1 MFANYHLPRK
11 KDSFDLIILR
21 SHLWGG
27 RFEVGRKISG
37 DWDRRRRKYRRGGQE
52 ALRPRRMDILSI
64 CGSFW
69 LPDNSRI
76 IADSR
81 KW

>member
-1 MFANYHLPRK
+1 
-11 KDSFDLIILR
+11 
-21 SHLWGG
+21 
-27 RFEVGRKISG
+27 VGRKISG

-76 IADSR
+76 IAELCSFNYNIPDMFQG
-81 KW
+81 